1 MEKRNARRIK
11 SDIPCR
17 LVSRSLNFSGL
28 IEDLNEN
35 GICVLIHPTRAVEDI
50 PCGMTFMVKFQIPSG
65 DTIDLQCT
73 VKQAYKTSPEEP
85 TNNVGMEI
93 KQQPP
98 EYKEFLKTRNY
109 SL

>member
-1 MEKRNARRIK
+1 MEKRHARRIK

-28 IEDLNEN
+28 IEDLTEN
-35 GICVLIHPTRAVEDI
+35 GICVLILPTRAVEDI
-50 PCGMTFMVKFQIPSG
+50 PCGMNFMVKFQIPSG

-73 VKQAYKTSPEEP
+73 VRQAYKTSPDKP

-93 KQQPP
+93 NQQPP
-98 EYKEFLKTRNY
+98 EYKAFLATRDY
-109 SL
+109 AL